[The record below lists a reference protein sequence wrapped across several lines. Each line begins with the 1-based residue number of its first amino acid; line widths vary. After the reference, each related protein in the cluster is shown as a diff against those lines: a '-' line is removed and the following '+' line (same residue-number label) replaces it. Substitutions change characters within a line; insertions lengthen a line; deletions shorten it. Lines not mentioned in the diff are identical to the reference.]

1 MRTTGAE
8 PHPAAAAEE
17 AQQAGNAHVIADR
30 IANSISLGLL
40 AVGERLP
47 PEIELAQQFGVAVA
61 TLRKGLAVLRER
73 GIVVTHRG
81 RSGGSFVVK
90 APFPSDAESENR
102 LRSLSVVELR
112 DLRDH
117 SISVGS
123 TTARL
128 AAERAWDG
136 ALARLRE
143 LATSVTTA
151 PTAATAASADSRFHI
166 EVAVLAQSRR
176 LMNAELELQSELT
189 PLLWAQS
196 LFGGGGARSIQEQHL
211 RIVDAIASGDGDAAA
226 RAMAEHIS
234 ADAHCVIDAKLS
246 LEVTSS

>member
-1 MRTTGAE
+1 VISTGNE
-8 PHPAAAAEE
+8 HPAAPVAED
-17 AQQAGNAHVIADR
+17 ALQTGNGQAIADR
-30 IANSISLGLL
+30 ITNSISLGLL

-90 APFPSDAESENR
+90 APFPSDAESASR
-102 LRSLSVVELR
+102 LQGLSVVELR
-112 DLRDH
+112 DLRDG
-117 SISVGS
+117 SIAVGA

-136 ALARLRE
+136 SLARLRE
-143 LATSVTTA
+143 LATGVTSSA
-151 PTAATAASADSRFHI
+151 TAATAASADSRFHI

-176 LMNAELELQSELT
+176 LMSAELGLQSEIS
-189 PLLWAQS
+189 PLVWAQGV
-196 LFGGGGARSIQEQHL
+196 FGSGVAEEIQEHHLAIVAAIAAGDGAR
-211 RIVDAIASGDGDAAA
+211 AAQ
-226 RAMAEHIS
+226 AMTEHIT
-234 ADAHCVIDAKLS
+234 ADVHRVIDAKLS
-246 LEVTSS
+246 LEAPTS